1 MTTAT
6 PCVCLI
12 DDNDAFRQSTSW
24 LLEGAGFSVRDF
36 SSGSGAL
43 RQLRASNNAR
53 APDCIVCDV
62 RMPGMTGLEFQNE
75 LASRGLRFPLIFVTA
90 HGDVPLAVEA
100 MRKGAQDF
108 IEKPFTQERLI
119 NAVREAVDNRG
130 RPPRRQSSEVQ
141 ERLARLT
148 PREREVLD
156 LVVDSKANKMIA
168 ATLGIS
174 IKTVELHRANMMS
187 KMEVRTLPALMKLIL
202 SDGQ

>member
-1 MTTAT
+1 MTAVT

-36 SSGSGAL
+36 ASGAGAL
-43 RQLRASNNAR
+43 RQLRTSRNER

-119 NAVREAVDNRG
+119 SSVRQAVDNRG
-130 RPPRRQSSEVQ
+130 WHSRQQSSEVQ
-141 ERLARLT
+141 EKVARLT

-156 LVVDSKANKMIA
+156 LVVDSKANKVIA
-168 ATLGIS
+168 ARLGIS
-174 IKTVELHRANMMS
+174 IKTVELHRSNMMS
-187 KMEVRTLPALMKLIL
+187 KLEVRTLPALMKLIL
-202 SDGQ
+202 SDSQ